1 MIEEIQCNVVFVDLV
16 NYANYGLTRLDIEAR
31 LRNVPGVT
39 RVVMDNRRGS
49 VNFLLPL
56 TTYLA
61 ARIVEYRVT
70 KVFAS
75 KPAELTAWL
84 AWDMNTRSNIVSLTW
99 EGIPT

>member
-1 MIEEIQCNVVFVDLV
+1 MIEDIQCNVVFVDLV
-16 NYANYGLTRLDIEAR
+16 NYENHGLTRLDIEAR
-31 LRNVPGVT
+31 LRNVPGVF
-39 RVVMDNRRGS
+39 RVVMADRRGS

-61 ARIVEYRVT
+61 TRVVEYRVT

-84 AWDMNTRSNIVSLTW
+84 SWDMEVSSNIVSLTW
-99 EGIPT
+99 EEIPT